1 MEDDDDFEDWLIAR
15 EECIMDLDEGEV
27 NKDIEFIKELIE
39 QNKIDIKGVSY
50 GKQYSILRT
59 IKIILAEREQDK
71 ARIKKLER
79 EKNYLSQDNEILARG
94 NFKKFKFLNYSYVDT
109 PKIEMEEYKSNDYI
123 NKNYIPVQKVKDKIE
138 ELKKD
143 YEDSK
148 DENGETE
155 YYYPDYTIRKLE
167 ELLEDK

>member
-1 MEDDDDFEDWLIAR
+1 
-15 EECIMDLDEGEV
+15 MDLDDEELKATRKLNGVVKESNLEEDIMSEEAFNELIDNLEV
-27 NKDIEFIKELIE
+27 VETLTLYGRKGIKENVKKLQKKIKELE
-39 QNKIDIKGVSY
+39 VLEDDLK
-50 GKQYSILRT
+50 
-59 IKIILAEREQDK
+59 DK
-71 ARIKKLER
+71 RVAYI
-79 EKNYLSQDNEILARG
+79 
-94 NFKKFKFLNYSYVDT
+94 DT
-109 PKIEMEEYKSNDYI
+109 PEFAE
-123 NKNYIPVQKVKDKIE
+123 NYIPVQKVKDKIE

>member
-1 MEDDDDFEDWLIAR
+1 MEDDDDDFEDWLIAR
-15 EECIMDLDEGEV
+15 EECIMDLDDEELKATRKLNGVVKESNLEEDIMSEEAFNELIDNLEV
-27 NKDIEFIKELIE
+27 VETLTLYGRKGIKENVKKLQKKIKELE
-39 QNKIDIKGVSY
+39 VLEDDLK
-50 GKQYSILRT
+50 
-59 IKIILAEREQDK
+59 DK
-71 ARIKKLER
+71 RVAYI
-79 EKNYLSQDNEILARG
+79 
-94 NFKKFKFLNYSYVDT
+94 DT
-109 PKIEMEEYKSNDYI
+109 PEFAE
-123 NKNYIPVQKVKDKIE
+123 NYIPVQKVKDKIE

>member
-1 MEDDDDFEDWLIAR
+1 MSNTEDKNFKQEYLQKPITFLT
-15 EECIMDLDEGEV
+15 EENLDKLEKHC
-27 NKDIEFIKELIE
+27 NKAIHYERGIEHRVVLELLERYKEH
-39 QNKIDIKGVSY
+39 
-50 GKQYSILRT
+50 
-59 IKIILAEREQDK
+59 LAERKQDK
-71 ARIKKLER
+71 ARIKELE
-79 EKNYLSQDNEILARG
+79 EALLKVKDKNTTLFITCRNSI
-94 NFKKFKFLNYSYVDT
+94 
-109 PKIEMEEYKSNDYI
+109 PK
-123 NKNYIPVQKVKDKIE
+123 QKVKDKIE

>member
-15 EECIMDLDEGEV
+15 EECIMDLDDEELKATRKLNRV
-27 NKDIEFIKELIE
+27 DKESSIEEDIKMMYHIIEFYKRLDTMHGNDKCKEIKAVENILSERKADKKRIKELE
-39 QNKIDIKGVSY
+39 DDL
-50 GKQYSILRT
+50 YSANC
-59 IKIILAEREQDK
+59 IISDLTD
-71 ARIKKLER
+71 
-79 EKNYLSQDNEILARG
+79 S
-94 NFKKFKFLNYSYVDT
+94 
-109 PKIEMEEYKSNDYI
+109 
-123 NKNYIPVQKVKDKIE
+123 IPVQKVKDKIE

>member
-1 MEDDDDFEDWLIAR
+1 MEMIKIEDDDFTDWLIAR

-59 IKIILAEREQDK
+59 IKIILAEREADK
-71 ARIKKLER
+71 KRIKELEEALLKVKDKNIKLFINS
-79 EKNYLSQDNEILARG
+79 KNS
-94 NFKKFKFLNYSYVDT
+94 
-109 PKIEMEEYKSNDYI
+109 
-123 NKNYIPVQKVKDKIE
+123 IPVQKVKDKIE

-155 YYYPDYTIRKLE
+155 YYYPDYTIRKLA

>member
-1 MEDDDDFEDWLIAR
+1 MS
-15 EECIMDLDEGEV
+15 
-27 NKDIEFIKELIE
+27 DIEEDIKKLKVRFLNINWIYGNTLGITRSQYEEIKGLINNILSEREADKKRIKELE
-39 QNKIDIKGVSY
+39 EENSDLKIKNNSRIIGSY
-50 GKQYSILRT
+50 
-59 IKIILAEREQDK
+59 AEVR
-71 ARIKKLER
+71 LE
-79 EKNYLSQDNEILARG
+79 EIL
-94 NFKKFKFLNYSYVDT
+94 KED
-109 PKIEMEEYKSNDYI
+109 
-123 NKNYIPVQKVKDKIE
+123 YIPVQKVKDKIE